1 MITNVIRNIN
11 LFVDGRGYAGQIE
24 EITLPKLTPTLQEYK
39 AGGMSAPVDIPMG
52 SHEKMEA
59 DFTLKSFD
67 PEVLKLFNVNFGA
80 DVAFTARGALQ
91 SDNGDT
97 TAVVVSMRGIIKEFD
112 MGTWK
117 AADEVKLKVS
127 MSLRYYKLEHNGST
141 LIESD
146 PVNMVLMVNGVDQ
159 LAETRSALGM

>member
-1 MITNVIRNIN
+1 MITNIIRNIN

-39 AGGMSAPVDIPMG
+39 AGGMSAPIDIPMG

-67 PEVLKLFNVNFGA
+67 PEILKLFKVNFGS
-80 DVAFTARGALQ
+80 DVPFTARGAVQ
-91 SDNGDT
+91 TDT
-97 TAVVVSMRGIIKEFD
+97 GETIAVVVSMQGIVKEFD

-127 MSLRYYKLEHNGST
+127 MSLRYYKLEYNGEV

-146 PVNMVLMVNGVDQ
+146 PVNMRLIINGEDQ
-159 LAETRSALGM
+159 LAQTRAALGM